1 MTERFS
7 ALKLIASFFFGEVSS
22 VLPQSLT
29 VLTNWCEDNISLLKT
44 RLMLDSSFL
53 TKFMMSID
61 DRIYQWLKQ
70 SNFNSKHGLG
80 PIEFESCLLQH
91 PDKSILPLHATEK
104 YIASKER

>member
-7 ALKLIASFFFGEVSS
+7 ALKLIASFFFGEVT

-29 VLTNWCEDNISLLKT
+29 ALTNWCEDNIALLKT
-44 RLMLDSSFL
+44 RLMLDPSFL

-70 SNFNSKHGLG
+70 CCKATSIGVKTELD
-80 PIEFESCLLQH
+80 LLNLKIVCSDIQ
-91 PDKSILPLHATEK
+91 TN
-104 YIASKER
+104 